1 MSAKIVKVVQGSPDW
16 HAHRATYRNASE
28 TPAVLGVSPWV
39 TPYQLWLQRSGRA
52 QVEVTKPML
61 HGTQLEPLA
70 REAYEKLTGHVMQPL
85 VLVHGDYSA
94 SLDGITLDGG
104 LILEIKSPFKGR
116 DSELWKA
123 ASEGVIPEH
132 YRWQIETQLM
142 VSGAELAHLYVFDG
156 QEGILVEQ
164 RPVKADWARIED
176 GWEGFM
182 RFIAEDLPPPLT
194 DRDTLIRDDEVWQ
207 AAAKAYLQLKAE
219 AEAATARLDEAK
231 SQLVGLSSHSSEKG
245 AGVQVTRFWKAGSV
259 DYKKVPEL
267 AGVELEKYRGPLREE
282 VRVTMVKQ

>member
-1 MSAKIVKVVQGSPDW
+1 MSTIVKLVQGSQAW
-16 HAHRATYRNASE
+16 HDHRATYRNASE

-61 HGTQLEPLA
+61 HGTQMEPLA

-85 VLVHGDYSA
+85 VLVEGNYSA

-116 DSELWKA
+116 ESDLWKA

-142 VSGAELAHLYVFDG
+142 VSGASLAHLYVFDG
-156 QEGILVEQ
+156 NEGILVEQ
-164 RPVKADWARIED
+164 RPSKPDWGVIED
-176 GWEGFM
+176 GWEGFL

-194 DRDTLIRDDEVWQ
+194 ERDTVIRSDADWQQ
-207 AAAKAYLQLKAE
+207 AAEAYLARKAE
-219 AEAATARLDEAK
+219 ADTIATQLDEAK
-231 SQLVGLSSHSSEKG
+231 ARLAGLASHGSEKG
-245 AGVQVTRFWKAGSV
+245 AGVQVTRIWKAGSV
-259 DYKKVPEL
+259 DYKKVPQL
-267 AGVELEKYRGPLREE
+267 VGVDLEKYRSATREE
-282 VRVTMVKQ
+282 VRVTMAKQ

>member
-1 MSAKIVKVVQGSPDW
+1 MSARIVKLVQGSPDW

-28 TPAVLGVSPWV
+28 TPTVLGVSPWV

-52 QVEVTKPML
+52 QPEVNRAML

-70 REAYEKLTGHVMQPL
+70 REAYEKLTGYVMQPL
-85 VLVHGDYSA
+85 VLVEGDYSA

-116 DSELWKA
+116 NSDLWKS

-156 QEGILVEQ
+156 QEGMLVEY
-164 RPVKADWARIED
+164 RPKKGDWAVIQD

-182 RFIAEDLPPPLT
+182 QYIAEDRPPPLSN
-194 DRDTLIRDDEVWQ
+194 RDTLVRTDADWQ
-207 AAAKAYLQLKAE
+207 AAAETFVRLKTE
-219 AEAATARLDEAK
+219 ADAVATRLDEAK
-231 SQLVGLSSHSSEKG
+231 ARLVGLAEHPSEKG
-245 AGVQVTRFWKAGSV
+245 HGVQVTRFWKQGAV
-259 DYKKVPEL
+259 DYKRVPEL
-267 AGVELEKYRGPLREE
+267 TGVELEKYRGPAREE
-282 VRVTMVKQ
+282 VRVTIAKQ

>member
-85 VLVHGDYSA
+85 VLVEGDYSA

-104 LILEIKSPFKGR
+104 LILEVKCPYKGR
-116 DSELWKA
+116 DSDLWKA

-142 VSGAELAHLYVFDG
+142 VSGADLVHLYVFDG
-156 QEGILVEQ
+156 TEGLLVEQ
-164 RPVKADWARIED
+164 RPVPVDWERIQT
-176 GWEGFM
+176 GWDEFM
-182 RFIAEDLPPPLT
+182 AYIAEDRPPPLT
-194 DRDTLIRDDEVWQ
+194 EKDTLVRTDADWQQ
-207 AAAKAYLQLKAE
+207 AAETFVRLKAE
-219 AEAATARLDEAK
+219 ADAVATQLDEAK
-231 SQLVGLSSHSSEKG
+231 AKLVALASHPSEKG
-245 AGVQVTRFWKAGSV
+245 AGVALTRFWKQGAV
-259 DYKKVPEL
+259 DYKKVPAL
-267 AGVELEKYRGPLREE
+267 AGIDLDAYRAAAREE
-282 VRVTMVKQ
+282 VRVSTVK

>member
-1 MSAKIVKVVQGSPDW
+1 MSAKIVKLVQGSPDW

-39 TPYQLWLQRSGRA
+39 TPYQLWLQRSGRG

-85 VLVHGDYSA
+85 VLVDGDYSA

-116 DSELWKA
+116 DSDLWRA
-123 ASEGVIPEH
+123 ACEGKIPEH

-142 VSGAELAHLYVFDG
+142 VSGAEVAHLYVFDG

-164 RPVKADWARIED
+164 RPKREDWPVIED

-194 DRDTLIRDDEVWQ
+194 DRDTLIRTDADWLQ
-207 AAAKAYLQLKAE
+207 AAEAYAHLKAE
-219 AEAATARLDEAK
+219 AEAVSARLDEAK
-231 SQLVGLSSHSSEKG
+231 ARLIGLVSHTSEKG
-245 AGVQVTRFWKAGSV
+245 AGVQVTKYWKAGNV

-267 AGVELEKYRGPLREE
+267 AGVELEKYRGPAREE
-282 VRVTMVKQ
+282 VRVSLVK

>member
-52 QVEVTKPML
+52 QPEVTKPML

-85 VLVHGDYSA
+85 VLVEGDYSA

-104 LILEIKSPFKGR
+104 LILEIKSPYKGR
-116 DSELWKA
+116 DSDLWKA

-142 VSGAELAHLYVFDG
+142 VSGASLAHLFVYDG
-156 QEGILVEQ
+156 QEGIIVEQ
-164 RPVKADWARIED
+164 RPVPADWARVQT
-176 GWEGFM
+176 GWDEFM
-182 RFIAEDLPPPLT
+182 AFIAKDTPPPLS
-194 DRDTLIRDDEVWQ
+194 DKDTLVRTDADWQ
-207 AAAKAYLQLKAE
+207 AAAEAFTRLKAD
-219 AEAATARLDEAK
+219 ADAAATRLDEAK
-231 SQLVGLSSHSSEKG
+231 ARLIGLAKHTSEKG
-245 AGVQVTRFWKAGSV
+245 HGVQVTRFWKQGAV
-259 DYKKVPEL
+259 DYRKVPEL
-267 AGVELEKYRGPLREE
+267 AGVEMEKYRGPAREE
-282 VRVTMVKQ
+282 VRVSLLK

>member
-1 MSAKIVKVVQGSPDW
+1 MSTIVKLVQGSQAW
-16 HAHRATYRNASE
+16 HDHRATYRNASE

-85 VLVHGDYSA
+85 VLVAGDYSA

-104 LILEIKSPFKGR
+104 LILEVKCPFKGR
-116 DSELWKA
+116 DSDLWKSV
-123 ASEGVIPEH
+123 SEGVIPDH

-142 VSGAELAHLYVFDG
+142 VSGAETAHLWVFDG
-156 QEGILVEQ
+156 NEGILVEQ
-164 RPVKADWARIED
+164 RPVRDDWGVIED

-194 DRDTLIRDDEVWQ
+194 ERDTVIRSDADWQQ
-207 AAAKAYLQLKAE
+207 AAEEYLARKAE
-219 AEAATARLDEAK
+219 TDTIATQLDEAK
-231 SQLVGLSSHSSEKG
+231 ARLAGLASHSSEKG
-245 AGVQVTRFWKAGSV
+245 FGVSVSRYWKAGNIE
-259 DYKKVPEL
+259 YKRVPQL
-267 AGVELEKYRGPLREE
+267 AGVDLDKYRGPSREE
-282 VRVTMVKQ
+282 VRVSIAK

>member
-1 MSAKIVKVVQGSPDW
+1 MSAKIVKVVQGSPEW

-39 TPYQLWLQRSGRA
+39 TPYQLWLQRSGRV
-52 QVEVTKPML
+52 QPEVNRAML

-85 VLVHGDYSA
+85 VLVDGDYSA

-123 ASEGVIPEH
+123 ASQGEIPDH

-142 VSGAELAHLYVFDG
+142 VSGAQLAHLYVFDG

-164 RPVKADWARIED
+164 RPVKADWARIEG

-182 RFIAEDLPPPLT
+182 RLIAEDLPPPLT
-194 DRDTLIRDDEVWQ
+194 DRDTIVRDDEVWQ

-219 AEAATARLDEAK
+219 ADAAAARLDEAK
-231 SQLVGLSSHSSEKG
+231 SQLVRNCSHTSEKG

-259 DYKKVPEL
+259 DYRKVPEL
-267 AGVELEKYRGPLREE
+267 AGVELDKYRGPAREE
-282 VRVTMVKQ
+282 VRVSVMK